1 MPSSHQNDVCSL
13 LSVLGAW
20 ISPRALTP
28 ALCYGTRLQDSLLTQ
43 LAQGPQAFAVHC
55 TLLVAIFRSIY
66 DLKLKTLPVV
76 YAGAPELTPQ
86 NPAPSLRGCY
96 MAGRTEVPAG
106 AGSGTG
112 LPSATS
118 GHAR

>member
-1 MPSSHQNDVCSL
+1 MPSSHPNDVCSL
-13 LSVLGAW
+13 LAVLGAR

-28 ALCYGTRLQDSLLTQ
+28 ALCYGTQLQESLLTQ
-43 LAQGPQAFAVHC
+43 LTRAPQAFAVYC
-55 TLLVAIFRSIY
+55 TLLVAIFSSIY

-76 YAGAPELTPQ
+76 YAGAPGLTPQ
-86 NPAPSLRGCY
+86 HPAPSLRGCY
-96 MAGRTEVPAG
+96 TAGRTEVPAG
-106 AGSGTG
+106 AGSSTG

>member
-1 MPSSHQNDVCSL
+1 MPSSHPNAVCSL
-13 LSVLGAW
+13 LSVLGAR

-28 ALCYGTRLQDSLLTQ
+28 ALYCGTQLQESLLTQ
-43 LAQGPQAFAVHC
+43 LAQALQAFAAYC
-55 TLLVAIFRSIY
+55 ALLVAIFSSIY

-76 YAGAPELTPQ
+76 YAGAPGLTPQ

-106 AGSGTG
+106 AGSSTG
-112 LPSATS
+112 LPSVTS